1 MNYGELKTAILS
13 DSHRE
18 DYIDEVER
26 FVAEAE
32 GMIYARLKSYG
43 LEYTL
48 TDADRSAT
56 TSPIYTLPTK
66 VVQVRHVIPP
76 ECQPLTQAD
85 ETLVAMQRTSTH
97 VSVFTVRPNTIVLAG
112 TPAAEATF
120 LLQYF
125 GLPAPLAADEDTNA
139 LLNDYPQLYKEA
151 AQVPLFKRARD
162 YESAQVAFSSVN
174 SLIDQIN
181 STVRKKMS
189 GAQSANPYNVSFRS
203 SY

>member
-1 MNYGELKTAILS
+1 MNFGELKTAILS

-18 DYIDEVER
+18 DYADEVER

-48 TDADRSAT
+48 TDADRSDTA
-56 TSPIYTLPTK
+56 SPVYTLPTK

-85 ETLVAMQRTSTH
+85 ETLVAMQKTSTQ
-97 VSVFTVRPNTIVLAG
+97 VSVYTVRPNTIVLAG

-125 GLPAPLAADEDTNA
+125 GLPAPLAADVDTNA
-139 LLNDYPQLYKEA
+139 LLNDFPQLYKEA
-151 AQVPLFKRARD
+151 AQVPLFKRAKD
-162 YESAQVAFSSVN
+162 FESAQVAFQSAN

-181 STVRKKMS
+181 SMVRKKIS

>member
-1 MNYGELKTAILS
+1 MNYGELKAAILS

-18 DYIDEVER
+18 DYVDEVAR
-26 FVAEAE
+26 FVTEAE

-56 TSPIYTLPTK
+56 DSPVYTLPVKT
-66 VVQVRHVIPP
+66 VQVRHVIPP
-76 ECQPLTQAD
+76 LCQPLTQSD
-85 ETLVAMQRTSTH
+85 ETTVAMNRTATRAY
-97 VSVFTVRPNTIVLAG
+97 VYAVRPNTIIIAG

-120 LLQYF
+120 LLQYY
-125 GLPAPLAADEDTNA
+125 GLPAPLVADGDTNT
-139 LLNDYPQLYKEA
+139 LLNDFPQLYKEA
-151 AQVPLFKRARD
+151 AQVPLFKRAKD
-162 YESAQVAFSSVN
+162 FESAQVAFQSAN
-174 SLIDQIN
+174 SLIDEIN
-181 STVRKKMS
+181 RLVRKKTS